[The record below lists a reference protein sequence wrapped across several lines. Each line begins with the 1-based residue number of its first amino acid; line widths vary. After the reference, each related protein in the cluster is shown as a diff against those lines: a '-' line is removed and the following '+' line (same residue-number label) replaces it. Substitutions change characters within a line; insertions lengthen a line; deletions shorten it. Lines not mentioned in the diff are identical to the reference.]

1 MLQKYDAFL
10 DRSFDGYILLLGNYA
25 IAHNTHFQTGAL
37 KLPTSRY
44 ELIVSRLLAPRL
56 LF

>member
-1 MLQKYDAFL
+1 MLQNMMHFWI
-10 DRSFDGYILLLGNYA
+10 DRLMGIFFFLGNYA

>member
-44 ELIVSRLLAPRL
+44 ELIVSRL
-56 LF
+56 